1 MVSILGMF
9 HGSAWS
15 ALGKAQVGEL
25 PKSWF
30 YSDGKSTEREFKRP
44 GVLHFYKL
52 IFEAF
57 LFSCVTKSMQH
68 SFWELAAFF
77 FFLPAT
83 LCHLL
88 HQKLFV
94 LSI

>member
-30 YSDGKSTEREFKRP
+30 YSGSKSAERQFKRP

-52 IFEAF
+52 IFEIF
-57 LFSCVTKSMQH
+57 L
-68 SFWELAAFF
+68 
-77 FFLPAT
+77 
-83 LCHLL
+83 
-88 HQKLFV
+88 
-94 LSI
+94 LSWSVE